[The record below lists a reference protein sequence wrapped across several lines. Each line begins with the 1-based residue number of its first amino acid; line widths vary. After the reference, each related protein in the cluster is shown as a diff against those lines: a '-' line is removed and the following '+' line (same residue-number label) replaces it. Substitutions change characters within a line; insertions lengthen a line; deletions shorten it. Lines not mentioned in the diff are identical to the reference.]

1 MQRIIKWR
9 KHLFRQNKSTYKNIE
24 KEERLR
30 EENIMVNL
38 DYFYGSEGEQYRFYQ
53 IPAVLLEDDEYK
65 KISDTAKILYGILLS
80 RLAMSKKNNW
90 IEEDTNRVY
99 ILYNRNDIAKLM
111 GRGTS
116 TISCAM
122 NQLINVGL
130 VKKKKQGLG
139 KSDILYVMNF
149 SSAEKKVIREKIK
162 DNEKE
167 EVEANQKSQVPV
179 YEQEQN
185 IEKETVPDDNVLQ
198 SSSIKD
204 VYRGIVRKQV
214 DYNTLQQIPY
224 YDVSIIDSLVDIMV
238 DVYTSQKEAI
248 SISGESLPLNE
259 VINRLKRIN
268 FEHIEYIMDCIK
280 QNKTLIRR
288 PYSYMLAALYKAPLT
303 IDFYYATK
311 VQHDLYGSQMDNNED
326 NDSGG

>member
-1 MQRIIKWR
+1 
-9 KHLFRQNKSTYKNIE
+9 
-24 KEERLR
+24 
-30 EENIMVNL
+30 MVNL

-53 IPAVLLEDDEYK
+53 VPAVLLEDEEYK
-65 KISDTAKILYGILLS
+65 KLSDTAKLLYGILLS

-122 NQLINVGL
+122 NQLIAAGL
-130 VKKKKQGLG
+130 VKKKKQGLC

-149 SSAEKKVIREKIK
+149 SSAEKKVIQNKTKDSEK
-162 DNEKE
+162 EKE
-167 EVEANQKSQVPV
+167 EVCQESQVPV
-179 YEQEQN
+179 YEKEQN
-185 IEKETVPDDNVLQ
+185 SEVKTMPSDSNALQ

-204 VYRGIVRKQV
+204 VYRETVRKQV
-214 DYNTLQQIPY
+214 DYTTLQQIPY